1 MVPYGKSDGEI
12 IVFCDAPV
20 FGRPGLSMVFAISM
34 HCGFVSADGPSG
46 YRIVL
51 LIVVLTVIL
60 ASLLVMLAALS
71 LFPHV
76 LIFLIS
82 AFFGLFHHP

>member
-1 MVPYGKSDGEI
+1 M
-12 IVFCDAPV
+12 APV
-20 FGRPGLSMVFAISM
+20 AALLTTPVFSRLALSMVFAISL
-34 HCGFVSADGPSG
+34 HCGLINAEAPSG

-51 LIVVLTVIL
+51 LIVALTAIL

-76 LIFLIS
+76 LIFLINAS
-82 AFFGLFHHP
+82 FWPIHHP